1 MSNTNL
7 RTQSSSVLQND
18 TVSSCSISKVQ
29 EKTQLSRIKC
39 MNSLRAIQSQL
50 KFLIE
55 TLQDFGNMP
64 IFKRTF
70 SQDLDLLENH
80 LTKEIISQTD
90 CKTTLTK
97 LKTTFENAFSSE
109 IKARMQNYT
118 RYDAQSFYDA
128 MIFNMDSLGKYM
140 LELIL
145 HQQRTPQLLK
155 QKKLM
160 QTQEDHSNPIPA
172 LNVDSL
178 KVDLVVIQNTCSE
191 KEDSNSE
198 TASSKL
204 VKECSLNF
212 ETKDVHAIKYKMSKA
227 KERCMAYFRS
237 LHSHLQVLS
246 KGDSKGTRI
255 EHGFKRE
262 FMSLFGQDVDTFTST
277 MLLNIDQLQKQHDKD
292 EFQEAGSMTA
302 FWVVQHFR
310 DTLLQ
315 HLGNV
320 KKSVAERTRHQ
331 RQTDSTVQD
340 DNNRS
345 GNDTDANDADI
356 RPIYDEEPMAEV
368 QLTAECNIF
377 AIGQQHTEQPE
388 IINEGRVDQM
398 EAHCIALELKY
409 QNQALKSGQHGQIL
423 NETSN
428 KAKIEKEIDVLE
440 TMNIEL
446 EHSVAKLRK
455 ENETLKQ
462 HYKDLYDS
470 IKITRSKTTEQ
481 TTSLLANNAEL
492 KAQIQEKVFAI
503 AALKND
509 LRKLKGNSVDTKFD
523 KTSVLG
529 KPVLPSLRNQSVVR
543 QPNAFKSER
552 AQMSKQRFA
561 SQVDVNKNLSK
572 LVTQYYLA
580 MKTESAFA
588 KPDHMI
594 ASSSSRNS
602 SKNMPRF
609 SSNDMVHNHYLD
621 VAKKKIQERGRNST
635 SSLTTSARIQTTTDD
650 SKPKPSSNNQTSRS
664 LPVYKSSRVMITVVP
679 KADYSKSSSFFSD
692 SKQFVCS
699 TCHKCVFNAN
709 HDACITKLLKE
720 IFTGHRFSP
729 NKTSAVYE
737 KTSPRS
743 DLRWKTTGRIFK
755 SVGLRW
761 IPTGKLFD
769 SCTSKVDSEPPH
781 GSNVD
786 IPNIHECKQTLDVSA
801 GTSINVQKEQS
812 LDLSA
817 GRFILRLRYDTNGS
831 HPAMPHALSDPQLH
845 EHGGSSGAGSQDG
858 NIAPFTLGFAPPVM
872 PLQLEYVV
880 LKEKYVEQYRQPI
893 SYNRTDSLLSSFG
906 FESLKIVHDGLNNI
920 DEDLRKIAGVQDNV
934 KENIPTFY
942 QAKILSNNILSATA
956 NGGMNKVL
964 YVNLDQ
970 ISVLHNLQ
978 VTYHISSAITATNL
992 TFVSN
997 TFMRQLSSNH
1007 GNNKPWVNNPESS
1020 LTDLLP
1026 SLSDTASHKSSG
1038 QLLSS
1043 RQMGMID
1050 QMHMLISSEEF
1061 NPSVGSGYAA
1071 LESPLRFGP
1080 LMEVSNVGH
1089 EEYYSKMQ
1097 KEIPSVKGKEDN

>member
-7 RTQSSSVLQND
+7 RTQSSSVLQNH
-18 TVSSCSISKVQ
+18 TVSSCSTSKVQ

-97 LKTTFENAFSSE
+97 LRTTFENAFSSE

-140 LELIL
+140 LEIIL
-145 HQQRTPQLLK
+145 HQQRNPQLLK

-178 KVDLVVIQNTCSE
+178 KVDLVVIHNTCSE
-191 KEDSNSE
+191 KEESNSE
-198 TASSKL
+198 TASSKS
-204 VKECSLNF
+204 VKECSLNSK
-212 ETKDVHAIKYKMSKA
+212 TKDVHAIKYKMSKA

-246 KGDSKGTRI
+246 KGDLKGTRI

-262 FMSLFGQDVDTFTST
+262 FMSLFGQDVDTFTT
-277 MLLNIDQLQKQHDKD
+277 
-292 EFQEAGSMTA
+292 
-302 FWVVQHFR
+302 FWVVNNQFQKFINSKFTLDYDSQMT
-310 DTLLQ
+310 DTYFVEYT
-315 HLGNV
+315 GIEY
-320 KKSVAERTRHQ
+320 ERRVNKRHM
-331 RQTDSTVQD
+331 QTQESMIHTGKAVDNGLVVMESIRTESEVQD

-345 GNDTDANDADI
+345 GNDTYADDADI

-377 AIGQQHTEQPE
+377 AIGQQHIEQPK
-388 IINEGRVDQM
+388 IIVEGRVDQYPKTCQVKSPMLDTSPDNQTTEYLKQSLESENILLKETVAQFQKDFSRM

-409 QNQALKSGQHGQIL
+409 QNQSLKSGQHGQIL
-423 NETSN
+423 NET
-428 KAKIEKEIDVLE
+428 K
-440 TMNIEL
+440 
-446 EHSVAKLRK
+446 
-455 ENETLKQ
+455 
-462 HYKDLYDS
+462 
-470 IKITRSKTTEQ
+470 Q

-552 AQMSKQRFA
+552 AQMSKQRIRLC
-561 SQVDVNKNLSK
+561 K
-572 LVTQYYLA
+572 
-580 MKTESAFA
+580 
-588 KPDHMI
+588 I

-621 VAKKKIQERGRNST
+621 VAKKKIQERDRNST
-635 SSLTTSARIQTTTDD
+635 TSVTTSARIQTTADD
-650 SKPKPSSNNQTSRS
+650 SKPKPRSNNQTSRS
-664 LPVYKSSRVMITVVP
+664 LPVSKSSRVMITAVP
-679 KADYSKSSSFFSD
+679 KADHSKSSSSFSD
-692 SKQFVCS
+692 SKNFVCS

-720 IFTGHRFSP
+720 VNSRAKIQSHKTRNS
-729 NKTSAVYE
+729 NKPIDPKSQSQETW
-737 KTSPRS
+737 
-743 DLRWKTTGRIFK
+743 WKPTGRIFK

-786 IPNIHECKQTLDVSA
+786 ILNIHECKQTLDSMVAEKADISETIVNVDSQMMIQKNDVWSQQIKPR
-801 GTSINVQKEQS
+801 TS
-812 LDLSA
+812 
-817 GRFILRLRYDTNGS
+817 
-831 HPAMPHALSDPQLH
+831 M
-845 EHGGSSGAGSQDG
+845 
-858 NIAPFTLGFAPPVM
+858 
-872 PLQLEYVV
+872 
-880 LKEKYVEQYRQPI
+880 
-893 SYNRTDSLLSSFG
+893 
-906 FESLKIVHDGLNNI
+906 
-920 DEDLRKIAGVQDNV
+920 
-934 KENIPTFY
+934 
-942 QAKILSNNILSATA
+942 SND
-956 NGGMNKVL
+956 V
-964 YVNLDQ
+964 
-970 ISVLHNLQ
+970 
-978 VTYHISSAITATNL
+978 
-992 TFVSN
+992 
-997 TFMRQLSSNH
+997 
-1007 GNNKPWVNNPESS
+1007 
-1020 LTDLLP
+1020 
-1026 SLSDTASHKSSG
+1026 
-1038 QLLSS
+1038 
-1043 RQMGMID
+1043 
-1050 QMHMLISSEEF
+1050 
-1061 NPSVGSGYAA
+1061 
-1071 LESPLRFGP
+1071 
-1080 LMEVSNVGH
+1080 
-1089 EEYYSKMQ
+1089 
-1097 KEIPSVKGKEDN
+1097 